1 MKGVV
6 EYMKY
11 KIDLRFGGLA
21 AVIQALLL
29 VLRFTNIIDWT
40 WYFVMAP
47 ILIFLGIASLVLIIF
62 GIMLIINNRNRF

>member
-1 MKGVV
+1 MKEVV
-6 EYMKY
+6 KLKY

-21 AVIQALLL
+21 AIIQIILLAL
-29 VLRFTNIIDWT
+29 RITNIIDWP

-47 ILIFLGIASLVLIIF
+47 ILIFLGIAFLVLIIF